1 MRQNCAVNIVVNIN
15 NLIVVF
21 SVCTYRKGGKF
32 IELII

>member
-21 SVCTYRKGGKF
+21 SVCTYRKGV
-32 IELII
+32 I